1 VGGLLERSD
10 SHARPRFTA
19 TIRRVHAFTRRL
31 AKREFTY
38 IATSTIPST
47 ELVFHENSNDTP
59 LVRML

>member
-19 TIRRVHAFTRRL
+19 TIRRFHAFTRRL

-38 IATSTIPST
+38 IANFDDPEHRTGFP
-47 ELVFHENSNDTP
+47 
-59 LVRML
+59 